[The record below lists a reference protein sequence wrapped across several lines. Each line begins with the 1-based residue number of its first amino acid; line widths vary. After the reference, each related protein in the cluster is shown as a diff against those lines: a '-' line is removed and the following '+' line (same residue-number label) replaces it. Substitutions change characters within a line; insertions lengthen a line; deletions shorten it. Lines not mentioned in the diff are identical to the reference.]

1 VEQELSFIWW
11 ECKMLQPCWKTVQQ
25 FLSKLNILI
34 PYDSTTS
41 LLGIHPKE
49 LKVIFT
55 QNPAHENL

>member
-1 VEQELSFIWW
+1 
-11 ECKMLQPCWKTVQQ
+11 MLQPCWKTVQQ